1 MASLVNP
8 SNINGNF
15 PIAGQDNDSQGFR
28 DNFTNIKNN
37 FTFIKQEVE
46 DLQSKAV
53 LKAALTGSTL
63 DNNFLGSQLKNTQFK
78 NYSETMYD
86 WGNTSGEI
94 QLDLALGNV
103 HRIYTDGDITL
114 NAVIKNWPSS
124 LQYSRILLYITIS
137 NSTHTLTIPNTIS
150 TELSNLFGLRKV
162 GGDFVIS
169 YQDTGGYGGAGTYVY
184 EFSSID
190 SGTTIYVKEL
200 TRANHLFRDPNFYFT
215 GIGAGAES
223 SDHPS
228 GFESPT
234 LKLGWGNLFAVSGT
248 IDDDKGGFDAL
259 SVHGSVTS
267 FYNLADGSNDSADQ
281 QSAGFSV
288 ARSRV
293 ANPPAGTLPTQT
305 AAQAVADLDLIG
317 YFNALGYAREQT
329 GALSSFQ
336 QFGSIQFYGS
346 GSDTGHGIGG
356 NIVIA
361 TKQDGGDLTAAV
373 IIDNEQN
380 VTITGCLTVNGS
392 TTTINSTN
400 MTVDDKN
407 IIVAQGATN
416 AAAANGGGI
425 AIDTVYANIEYF
437 ATSIAGASYSSDR
450 FGINKALTV
459 TLNTA
464 SNASTNGAL
473 VVSGGVGIGGD
484 LNVGGNFGLTS
495 STNATDKD
503 TGAFVVSNGGLGVE
517 LNIVAGGGIFA
528 NSTNDSTTTLNGA
541 LVSRGGLG
549 VDKVSILG
557 GNVVMAST
565 TDTTTLDTGAL
576 VVKGGVNIQKTLMAN
591 TGPII
596 FGSTTN
602 STYTMGTTG
611 STYTGAVRVHGGMH
625 VVKTLMIGNDAGDGK
640 IVINTPAT
648 SLQATP
654 GTGDTGALI
663 IGSKALSKSGGMS
676 VSGNFNLGTDSAG
689 VLYLFNKN
697 TTVGTEI
704 DTEPTPYTVTGGV
717 LGAATIMGGINVFGN
732 IFVGQ
737 PSAGSASPDPL
748 INSGNLYVQSGT
760 PSVSST
766 SGAIVLAKVK
776 MPAALASSNAARNN
790 DGYSRG
796 GLGMQGNL
804 WAIGNVVLGGSSDVI
819 GSGDVYSTV
828 TVNSSKNATTTTSAA
843 LVVRGG
849 LGISSISMHGGNLYA
864 NASYPGLNS
873 AVSGSMT
880 KQGAIVVPNGGI
892 YVTDVSYFGSNVV
905 ISSGAAGAAG
915 GTTTTGALILTGT
928 NGIGVGGAA
937 SIGGQTKISD
947 STAGSSGSG
956 ALVVTS
962 GGASVAG
969 NVFVQGSV
977 QPINAIGASGVI
989 TVSGAT
995 GADFTTTTV
1004 QATGQDIP
1012 ALNFYAEA
1020 NKLYSFEAMLFHNT
1034 SVAQTKGFGLTF
1046 SAGTCQF
1053 VVEQNTTATGALS
1066 TVSYI
1071 TATATGATVASGGT
1085 ATGMLARI
1093 TGTFTH
1099 TAATKVQVQAYLTAT
1114 AGTLTVS
1121 GRSWFKWTKLT

>member
-46 DLQSKAV
+46 DLQAKSV
-53 LKAALTGSTL
+53 LKAALIGSTL

-150 TELSNLFGLRKV
+150 TELANLFGLRKI
-162 GGDFVIS
+162 GGDFVINYS
-169 YQDTGGYGGAGTYVY
+169 EASTYVY

-190 SGTTIYVKEL
+190 SGTTVYVKEL

-215 GIGAGAES
+215 AIGAGAEA

-234 LKLGWGNLFAVSGT
+234 LKLGWGNLFAVSAT
-248 IDDDKGGFDAL
+248 IDDSKNGFDVL

-267 FYNLADGSNDSADQ
+267 FYNLVDGSNNSADQ
-281 QSAGFSV
+281 ESAGFSV

-293 ANPPAGTLPTQT
+293 ANPPAGTAPTQT

-336 QFGSIQFYGS
+336 QFGSIQFYAS
-346 GSDTGHGIGG
+346 GIDTSHGIGG

-361 TKQDGGDLTAAV
+361 TKQDGGDLTAALV
-373 IIDNEQN
+373 IDNQQN
-380 VTITGCLTVNGS
+380 VTITGCLTVNGT

-407 IIVAQGATN
+407 IIVAQGALN

-425 AIDTVYANIEYF
+425 SIDTVYANIEYF
-437 ATSIAGASYSSDR
+437 ATSISGAANSNDR
-450 FGINKALTV
+450 FGINKALTI
-459 TLNTA
+459 TMPTA

-473 VVSGGVGIGGD
+473 VVAGGVGIGGD
-484 LNVGGNFGLTS
+484 LNVGGTFGLTS
-495 STNATDKD
+495 STDSTSKD
-503 TGAFVVSNGGLGVE
+503 TGAFVLADGGLGVE
-517 LNIVAGGGIFA
+517 KNIVAGGGIFA
-528 NSTNDSTTTLNGA
+528 NSTNESGTVTSGA
-541 LVSRGGLG
+541 LVSAGGLG
-549 VDKVSILG
+549 VAKVSTLG
-557 GNVVMAST
+557 GNVVISAT
-565 TDTTTLDTGAL
+565 TDTTTVDTGAL
-576 VVKGGVNIQKTLMAN
+576 VVKGGVNIQKVLMAN
-591 TGPII
+591 TGPVI
-596 FGSTTN
+596 FGSATD

-611 STYTGAVRVHGGMH
+611 STYTGALRVHGGAH
-625 VVKTLMIGNDAGDGK
+625 IVKTLMIGNDAGDGK
-640 IVINTPAT
+640 IVINTPSVA
-648 SLQATP
+648 LQGIP

-663 IGSKALSKSGGMS
+663 IGSKAESKSGGMS

-697 TTVGTEI
+697 ISIGTEI
-704 DTEPTPYTVTGGV
+704 DSTPTPYTVTGGV

-732 IFVGQ
+732 IYVGQ
-737 PSAGSASPDPL
+737 PSAGDAIPDPL

-760 PSVSST
+760 PSTSST
-766 SGAIVLAKVK
+766 SGAIVLAKVRI
-776 MPAALASSNAARNN
+776 PGTAESYDNPGRFN
-790 DGYSRG
+790 DGFTRG

-819 GSGDVYSTV
+819 GSGDGFSNVIINGSR
-828 TVNSSKNATTTTSAA
+828 SPTTTTNAGF
-843 LVVRGG
+843 VVRGG
-849 LGISSISMHGGNLYA
+849 MGVGLVSMFGGNIYA
-864 NASYPGLNS
+864 NAAFPGLTS
-873 AVSGSMT
+873 AT
-880 KQGAIVVPNGGI
+880 APIRQGAIVVPNGGI
-892 YVTDVSYFGSNVV
+892 HVGGISYFGSNVV
-905 ISSGAAGAAG
+905 IDSSAAGAAG
-915 GTTTTGALILTGT
+915 GSTTTGALVLAGT
-928 NGIGVGGAA
+928 DGIGVGGAA

-947 STAGSSGSG
+947 NTAGGSGTG

-962 GGASVAG
+962 GGASIAG
-969 NVFVQGSV
+969 NLFVQGSV
-977 QPINAIGASGVI
+977 QPINAVGSSGVVP
-989 TVSGAT
+989 VSAAGT
-995 GADFTTTTV
+995 DFTTTTV
-1004 QATGQDIP
+1004 QAAGQDIP
-1012 ALNFYAEA
+1012 ALNFFAEA
-1020 NKLYSFEAMLFHNT
+1020 NKLYSFEAILFHNT
-1034 SVAQTKGFGLTF
+1034 SAAQTKGFGLTF
-1046 SAGTCQF
+1046 SGGTCQF
-1053 VVEQNTTATGALS
+1053 VVEQNNSATGALS
-1066 TVSYI
+1066 TVNYV
-1071 TATATGATVASGGT
+1071 TATATSSTVAASG
-1085 ATGMLARI
+1085 AAIGMLARI
-1093 TGTFTH
+1093 TGTFIH
-1099 TAATKVQVQAYLTAT
+1099 TVATKVQVQAYLTAT
-1114 AGTLTVS
+1114 AGTLTVKS
-1121 GRSWFKWTKLT
+1121 YSFFKWTKLT

>member
-46 DLQSKAV
+46 DLQSKSV
-53 LKAALTGSTL
+53 LKAALIGSTL

-150 TELSNLFGLRKV
+150 TELSNLFGLRKI
-162 GGDFVIS
+162 GGDFVIDYS
-169 YQDTGGYGGAGTYVY
+169 EASTYVY

-190 SGTTIYVKEL
+190 SGTTVYVKEL
-200 TRANHLFRDPNFYFT
+200 TRGNHLFRDPNFYFSA
-215 GIGAGAES
+215 IGAGADS

-234 LKLGWGNLFAVSGT
+234 LKLGWGNLFAVSAT
-248 IDDDKGGFDAL
+248 IDTAKNGIDVL
-259 SVHGSVTS
+259 SVHGAITS
-267 FYNLADGSNDSADQ
+267 FYNLADGSNNSADQ
-281 QSAGFSV
+281 ESAGFSV

-293 ANPPAGTLPTQT
+293 TNPPAGTAPTQT

-317 YFNALGYAREQT
+317 YYNALGYARETT

-336 QFGSIQFYGS
+336 QFGSIQFYAS
-346 GSDTGHGIGG
+346 GINTSLGIGG
-356 NIVIA
+356 NIVMA
-361 TKQDGGDLTAAV
+361 TKRDGGALTAALV
-373 IIDNEQN
+373 IDNQQN
-380 VTITGCLTVNGS
+380 VTITGCLTVNGN

-425 AIDTVYANIEYF
+425 SIDTVYANIEYF
-437 ATSIAGASYSSDR
+437 ATSIASAANSNDR
-450 FGINKALTV
+450 FGINKALTI
-459 TLNTA
+459 TLPTE

-473 VVSGGVGIGGD
+473 VVAGGLGIGGN
-484 LNVGGNFGLTS
+484 LNVGGTFGLTS
-495 STNATDKD
+495 NTNSTSKD
-503 TGAFVVSNGGLGVE
+503 TGAFVLASGGLGVE

-528 NSTNDSTTTLNGA
+528 NSAEESSTVTSGA
-541 LVSRGGLG
+541 LVSAGGLG
-549 VDKVSILG
+549 VAKVSTLG
-557 GNVVMAST
+557 GNVVISAT
-565 TDTTTLDTGAL
+565 TETTTLDTGAL
-576 VVKGGVNIQKTLMAN
+576 VVKGGVNIQKTLMVN
-591 TGPII
+591 TGPVI
-596 FGSTTN
+596 FGSITD

-611 STYTGAVRVHGGMH
+611 NTFTGAVRVHGGMH
-625 VVKTLMIGNDAGDGK
+625 VVKTLMIGNDAGSGQL
-640 IVINTPAT
+640 IINTPSVA
-648 SLQATP
+648 LQATP

-663 IGSKALSKSGGMS
+663 IGSKALSKFGGMS
-676 VSGNFNLGTDSAG
+676 VSGSFNLGSDSG
-689 VLYLFNKN
+689 GTLYHFNKN

-704 DTEPTPYTVTGGV
+704 DAEPTPYTVTAGV

-732 IFVGQ
+732 IYVGQ
-737 PSAGSASPDPL
+737 PSAGAASPDPL

-766 SGAIVLAKVK
+766 SGAIVLAKVR
-776 MPAALASSNAARNN
+776 MPSALASSNPGRNN
-790 DGYSRG
+790 DGFSRG
-796 GLGMQGNL
+796 GIGMQGNL

-819 GSGDVYSTV
+819 GSGDGFSNVVINGSR
-828 TVNSSKNATTTTSAA
+828 SPTTTTNAGF
-843 LVVRGG
+843 VVRGG
-849 LGISSISMHGGNLYA
+849 MGVGLVSMFGGNVYA
-864 NASYPGLNS
+864 NAAYPGLLS
-873 AVSGSMT
+873 ATGPLL
-880 KQGAIVVPNGGI
+880 QGAIVIPNGGI
-892 YVTDVSYFGSNVV
+892 HAAGISYFGSNVV

-915 GTTTTGALILTGT
+915 GTTVTGALVLTGT

-937 SIGGQTKISD
+937 SFGGVTKISD
-947 STAGSSGSG
+947 NSAGGSGTG

-962 GGASVAG
+962 GGASIAG
-969 NVFVQGSV
+969 NVFVQGVV
-977 QPINAIGASGVI
+977 QPINAVGHSGVVP
-989 TVSGAT
+989 VSAT
-995 GADFTTTTV
+995 TDFTTTTV
-1004 QATGQDIP
+1004 QAGGQDIT
-1012 ALNFYAEA
+1012 ALNFFAEA
-1020 NKLYSFEAMLFHNT
+1020 NKLYSFEAILFHNT
-1034 SVAQTKGFGLTF
+1034 STGQTKGFGLAF

-1053 VVEQNTTATGALS
+1053 VVEQNTTSTGALS

-1071 TATATGATVASGGT
+1071 TASATGATVASGGT

-1099 TAATKVQVQAYLTAT
+1099 TSATKVQVQAYLTAT

-1121 GRSWFKWTKLT
+1121 KNSFFKWTKLN

>member
-46 DLQSKAV
+46 DLQAKTV

-162 GGDFVIS
+162 GGDFVINYAEAS
-169 YQDTGGYGGAGTYVY
+169 TYVY

-190 SGTTIYVKEL
+190 SGTTVYVKEL

-215 GIGAGAES
+215 GIGAGVES

-234 LKLGWGNLFAVSGT
+234 LKLGWGNLFAVSET
-248 IDDDKGGFDAL
+248 IDGSKTGFDVL
-259 SVHGSVTS
+259 SMHGSVTS
-267 FYNLADGSNDSADQ
+267 FYNLADGSNNSALQ
-281 QSAGFSV
+281 KSAGFSV

-293 ANPPAGTLPTQT
+293 ANPPAGTAPTQT

-317 YFNALGYAREQT
+317 YFNALGYARETT
-329 GALSSFQ
+329 GAQSSFQ
-336 QFGSIQFYGS
+336 QFGSIQFYAS
-346 GSDTGHGIGG
+346 GADTSHGIGG
-356 NIVIA
+356 NIVMA
-361 TKQDGGDLTAAV
+361 TKQDGGALTAALV
-373 IIDNEQN
+373 IDNHQN
-380 VTITGCLTVNGS
+380 VTITGCLTVNGN

-437 ATSIAGASYSSDR
+437 ATSIASAANSNDR
-450 FGINKALTV
+450 FGINKALTI
-459 TLNTA
+459 TMPTE

-473 VVSGGVGIGGD
+473 VVAGGVGIGGD
-484 LNVGGNFGLTS
+484 LNVGGTFGLTS
-495 STNATDKD
+495 STDSTSKD
-503 TGAFVVSNGGLGVE
+503 TGAFILANGGLGIE
-517 LNIVAGGGIFA
+517 KNIVAGGGIFA
-528 NSTNDSTTTLNGA
+528 NSTNESGTVTSGA
-541 LVSRGGLG
+541 LVSAGGLG
-549 VDKVSILG
+549 VAKVSTLG
-557 GNVVMAST
+557 GNVVISSET
-565 TDTTTLDTGAL
+565 ETTTLNTGAL
-576 VVKGGVNIQKTLMAN
+576 VVKGGVNIQKVLMAN
-591 TGPII
+591 TGPVI
-596 FGSTTN
+596 FGSVDN

-611 STYTGAVRVHGGMH
+611 STYTGALRVHGGAH
-625 VVKTLMIGNDAGDGK
+625 IVKTLMIGNDSGDGK

-648 SLQATP
+648 ALQATP

-697 TTVGTEI
+697 TTIGTEI
-704 DTEPTPYTVTGGV
+704 DAEPTPFTVTAGV
-717 LGAATIMGGINVFGN
+717 LGAATVMGGINVFGN
-732 IFVGQ
+732 IYVGQ

-748 INSGNLYVQSGT
+748 VNSGNLYVQSGT

-776 MPAALASSNAARNN
+776 MPAALASSNPGRNN
-790 DGYSRG
+790 DGFSRG

-819 GSGDVYSTV
+819 GSGDQFSNVVINGSR
-828 TVNSSKNATTTTSAA
+828 SPTTTTNAGF
-843 LVVRGG
+843 VVRGG
-849 LGISSISMHGGNLYA
+849 MGVGLVSMFGGNIFA
-864 NASYPGLNS
+864 NAAYPGL
-873 AVSGSMT
+873 VSGT
-880 KQGAIVVPNGGI
+880 DPVRQGAIVIPNGGI
-892 YVTDVSYFGSNVV
+892 HAAGISYFGSNVV
-905 ISSGAAGAAG
+905 ISSSAGGAAG
-915 GTTTTGALILTGT
+915 GTTTTGALVLTGT

-937 SIGGQTKISD
+937 SIGGVTKISD
-947 STAGSSGSG
+947 NSAGGSGTG

-969 NVFVQGSV
+969 NVFVAGSV

-989 TVSGAT
+989 SVSGAT

-1004 QATGQDIP
+1004 QAGGQDIP

-1020 NKLYSFEAMLFHNT
+1020 NKLYSFEAVLFHNT

-1066 TVSYI
+1066 TVAYI
-1071 TATATGATVASGGT
+1071 TATGQGATVASGGT
-1085 ATGMLARI
+1085 AAGMLARI

-1121 GRSWFKWTKLT
+1121 GRSYFKWTKLT

>member
-46 DLQSKAV
+46 DLQAKTV

-150 TELSNLFGLRKV
+150 TELANLFGLRKI
-162 GGDFVIS
+162 GGDFVINYS
-169 YQDTGGYGGAGTYVY
+169 EASTYVY

-190 SGTTIYVKEL
+190 SGTTVYVKEL
-200 TRANHLFRDPNFYFT
+200 TRANHLFRDPNFYFSA
-215 GIGAGAES
+215 IGAGAES

-234 LKLGWGNLFAVSGT
+234 LKLGWGNLFAVSET
-248 IDDDKGGFDAL
+248 IDDSKNGFDVL

-281 QSAGFSV
+281 ESAGFSV

-293 ANPPAGTLPTQT
+293 ANPPAGTAPTQT

-317 YFNALGYAREQT
+317 YYNALGYAREQT

-336 QFGSIQFYGS
+336 QFGSIQFYAS
-346 GSDTGHGIGG
+346 GIDTGHGIGG

-361 TKQDGGDLTAAV
+361 TKRDGGDLAPALV
-373 IIDNEQN
+373 IDNEQN
-380 VTITGCLTVNGS
+380 VIITGCLQINGN

-400 MTVDDKN
+400 LTVDDKN
-407 IIVAQGATN
+407 IIVAQGAAN
-416 AAAANGGGI
+416 PSAANGGGI
-425 AIDTVYANIEYF
+425 SIDTVYANIEYF
-437 ATSIAGASYSSDR
+437 ATSIASAADSGDR
-450 FGINKALTV
+450 FGINKALTI
-459 TLNTA
+459 TMPTA

-473 VVSGGVGIGGD
+473 VVAGGVGIGGD
-484 LNVGGNFGLTS
+484 LNVGGTFGLTS
-495 STNATDKD
+495 STDSTSKD
-503 TGAFVVSNGGLGVE
+503 TGAFILANGGLGIE
-517 LNIVAGGGIFA
+517 KNIVAGGGIFA
-528 NSTNDSTTTLNGA
+528 NSTNESGTVTSGA
-541 LVSRGGLG
+541 LVSAGGLG
-549 VDKVSILG
+549 VAKVSTLG
-557 GNVVMAST
+557 GNVVISAT
-565 TDTTTLDTGAL
+565 TDSTTLDTGAL

-591 TGPII
+591 TGPVI
-596 FGSTTN
+596 FGSVTD

-611 STYTGAVRVHGGMH
+611 STYTGALRVHGGAH
-625 VVKTLMIGNDAGDGK
+625 IVKTLMIGNDAGDGK

-648 SLQATP
+648 ALQATP
-654 GTGDTGALI
+654 GTGDTGALV

-697 TTVGTEI
+697 ISVGTEI
-704 DTEPTPYTVTGGV
+704 DAEPTPYTPTAGV
-717 LGAATIMGGINVFGN
+717 LGAASIMGGINVFGN
-732 IFVGQ
+732 IYVGQ
-737 PSAGSASPDPL
+737 PSAGPASPDPL
-748 INSGNLYVQSGT
+748 INSGNLYIQSGT
-760 PSVSST
+760 PSTSST
-766 SGAIVLAKVK
+766 SGAIVLAKVR
-776 MPAALASSNAARNN
+776 MPSALASSNPGKNN
-790 DGYSRG
+790 DGFSRG
-796 GLGMQGNL
+796 GIGMQGNL

-819 GSGDVYSTV
+819 GSGDGFSNVVINGTRSP
-828 TVNSSKNATTTTSAA
+828 TTTTNAGF
-843 LVVRGG
+843 VVRGG
-849 LGISSISMHGGNLYA
+849 MGVGLVSMFGGNIFA
-864 NASYPGLNS
+864 NAAYPGLLS
-873 AVSGSMT
+873 STDPVR
-880 KQGAIVVPNGGI
+880 QGAIVIPNGGI
-892 YVTDVSYFGSNVV
+892 HAAGISYFGSNVV

-915 GTTTTGALILTGT
+915 GTTTTGALVLTGT

-937 SIGGQTKISD
+937 SFGGVTKISD
-947 STAGSSGSG
+947 NSAGGSGTG

-962 GGASVAG
+962 GGASIAG
-969 NVFVQGSV
+969 NLFVQGV
-977 QPINAIGASGVI
+977 TMPINAVGHSGVALLSATATPQSVTNSALTDI
-989 TVSGAT
+989 TNLT
-995 GADFTTTTV
+995 FT
-1004 QATGQDIP
+1004 
-1012 ALNFYAEA
+1012 AEA
-1020 NKLYSFEAMLFHNT
+1020 NKTYLFEALIFHDC
-1034 SVAQTKGFGLTF
+1034 SVASAAAMTKGFAVTF
-1046 SAGTCQF
+1046 SAGTCSY
-1053 VVEQNTTATGALS
+1053 VVEQN
-1066 TVSYI
+1066 I
-1071 TATATGATVASGGT
+1071 TATSALLVSSGT
-1085 ATGMLARI
+1085 ASDTAQTAATASATSVPGLITKI
-1093 TGTFTH
+1093 TGTFYH
-1099 TAATKVQVQAYLTAT
+1099 TAAIAVKLRASITG
-1114 AGTLTVS
+1114 GTSPTLS
-1121 GRSWFKWTKLT
+1121 LRGSSFLKWTKLN

>member
-46 DLQSKAV
+46 DLQAKSV
-53 LKAALTGSTL
+53 LKASLTGSTL
-63 DNNFLGSQLKNTQFK
+63 DNNFLGSQLKNAQFK

-124 LQYSRILLYITIS
+124 LQYSRVLLYITIS

-150 TELSNLFGLRKV
+150 TELSNLFGLRKI
-162 GGDFVIS
+162 GGDFVINYAEAS
-169 YQDTGGYGGAGTYVY
+169 TYVY

-190 SGTTIYVKEL
+190 SGTTVYVKEL

-215 GIGAGAES
+215 SIGAGAES

-248 IDDDKGGFDAL
+248 IDSSKNGFDVL

-267 FYNLADGSNDSADQ
+267 FYNLVDGSNNSALQ
-281 QSAGFSV
+281 KSAGFSV

-293 ANPPAGTLPTQT
+293 ANPPAGTAPTQT
-305 AAQAVADLDLIG
+305 AAQAVNNLDLIG

-329 GALSSFQ
+329 GAQSSFQ
-336 QFGSIQFYGS
+336 QFGSVQFYAS

-356 NIVIA
+356 NIVMA
-361 TKQDGGDLTAAV
+361 TKQDGGPLTAALV
-373 IIDNEQN
+373 IDNLQN

-407 IIVAQGATN
+407 IIVAQGALN

-437 ATSIAGASYSSDR
+437 ATSISGAANSSDR
-450 FGINKALTV
+450 FGINKALTI
-459 TLNTA
+459 TLPTE

-473 VVSGGVGIGGD
+473 VVAGGVGVGGD

-495 STNATDKD
+495 STDSTSKD
-503 TGAFVVSNGGLGVE
+503 TGAFVLANGGLGVE
-517 LNIVAGGGIFA
+517 KNIVAGGGIFA
-528 NSTNDSTTTLNGA
+528 NSTNESGTVTSGA
-541 LVSRGGLG
+541 LVSAGGLG
-549 VDKVSILG
+549 VAKVSTLG
-557 GNVVMAST
+557 GNVVISAT
-565 TDTTTLDTGAL
+565 TETTTTDTGAL
-576 VVKGGVNIQKTLMAN
+576 IVKGGVNIQKVLMAN
-591 TGPII
+591 TGPVI
-596 FGSTTN
+596 FGATTA

-611 STYTGAVRVHGGMH
+611 STYTGALRVHGGMH
-625 VVKTLMIGNDAGDGK
+625 VVKTLNVGNDSGDGK
-640 IVINTPAT
+640 IVINTPAN
-648 SLQATP
+648 SLNATP
-654 GTGDTGALI
+654 GTGDTGALL
-663 IGSKALSKSGGMS
+663 IGSKTLSKFGGMS
-676 VSGNFNLGTDSAG
+676 VSGNFNLGSDSG
-689 VLYLFNKN
+689 GTLYIFSTLISR
-697 TTVGTEI
+697 GTEI
-704 DTEPTPYTVTGGV
+704 DIEPTPGVPTLSGGNP
-717 LGAATIMGGINVFGN
+717 LYGAATIQGGINVFGN
-732 IFVGQ
+732 IYVGQ
-737 PSAGSASPDPL
+737 PSAGAASPDPL
-748 INSGNLYVQSGT
+748 VNSGNLIVQSGT
-760 PSVSST
+760 PSTSST

-776 MPAALASSNAARNN
+776 MPAALATSNPGRNN
-790 DGYSRG
+790 DGFSRG

-804 WAIGNVVLGGSSDVI
+804 WATGNVVLGGSSDVI
-819 GSGDVYSTV
+819 GSGDGFSNVIINGSR
-828 TVNSSKNATTTTSAA
+828 SPTTTTNAGF
-843 LVVRGG
+843 VVRGG
-849 LGISSISMHGGNLYA
+849 MGVGLVSMFGGNIYA
-864 NASYPGLNS
+864 NAAYPGLLS
-873 AVSGSMT
+873 STGPLL
-880 KQGAIVVPNGGI
+880 QGAIVIPNGGI
-892 YVTDVSYFGSNVV
+892 HAAGISYFGSNVV
-905 ISSGAAGAAG
+905 ISSAGSGQSG
-915 GTTTTGALILTGT
+915 GTTTTGALVLTGT

-937 SIGGQTKISD
+937 SFGGVTKISD
-947 STAGSSGSG
+947 NSAGGSGTG

-962 GGASVAG
+962 GGASIAG
-969 NVFVQGSV
+969 NVFVAGAV

-989 TVSGAT
+989 SVSGAT

-1004 QATGQDIP
+1004 QAGGQDIA
-1012 ALNFYAEA
+1012 ALNFFAEA

-1046 SAGTCQF
+1046 AAGTCQF

-1066 TVSYI
+1066 TVNYI
-1071 TATATGATVASGGT
+1071 TTTATGATVASGGT

-1121 GRSWFKWTKLT
+1121 GRSYFKWTKLT